1 MLIFFEKLLF
11 CFIGDVLANVKKYF
25 KYTLTIFCCL
35 LTISCIGLD
44 ILPLLGFRKVLYFYF
59 FVASFI
65 MINSLDV

>member
-44 ILPLLGFRKVLYFYF
+44 ILPLLGVRKVLYFYF